1 MAAVDKLGVEGCGRV
16 ESDKMRWDHIL
27 LSLQCHAGRL
37 NHSAMIHI
45 QAERNELIQEILR
58 PKCILLVEEIM
69 TILIFSF

>member
-1 MAAVDKLGVEGCGRV
+1 MEGCRWV

-27 LSLQCHAGRL
+27 LSLQCHEGSL

-45 QAERNELIQEILR
+45 QAERKELIKETLR

-69 TILIFSF
+69 AI